1 LRALA
6 PGRSQTITSP
16 RVSLVRP
23 REVARAV
30 TPLELFFD
38 LVYVFT
44 VSQLAHHL
52 LGHVDA
58 RGMFETLVLTLAVM
72 YAWFMTVWT
81 SNWLDGD
88 RQPVR
93 LLLLGLMFASLL
105 MSTSISAAFGDRAGL
120 FVVGYLAI
128 QICRTAFAV
137 VAFRGHR
144 LHMHFANAL
153 AWEIGTAPVWIAGIA
168 VDSDARLVL
177 WGAAVLITYGGVIA
191 GHPLPG
197 RKSPFSSDS
206 QIYAEHL
213 LERFRLFFLI
223 ALGETVL
230 TIGNAFAGLSVDAE
244 RLVVLT
250 AAFTGTVALWW
261 CYFHRA
267 EDVGRDAVKEVA
279 DASRIVG
286 LGNYTLIL
294 MVIGIVGIAVGDE
307 LALADPG
314 GAPGAAALVL
324 IFGGPAIFLLSQLG
338 FIRRASGAAPRSRLI
353 ACLALALLSALTAP
367 LSLLAAVIAASAVL
381 LSVAIADTRAEPAA
395 WDSSPAATRADART

>member
-1 LRALA
+1 MVDWNWSRRFRELPA
-6 PGRSQTITSP
+6 RSGTAS
-16 RVSLVRP
+16 VVRP

-44 VSQLAHHL
+44 VSQLAQHL

-58 RGMFETLVLTLAVM
+58 GGMAETLVLTLAVM

-81 SNWLDGD
+81 SNWLDAD

-93 LLLLGLMFASLL
+93 LMLLCVMFASLV
-105 MSTSISAAFGDRAGL
+105 MSTSVGEAFGDRAWL

-128 QICRTAFAV
+128 QIGRTAFAV

-144 LHMHFANAL
+144 LHMHFVNAL
-153 AWEIGTAPVWIAGIA
+153 AWEIGAGFIWIAGIA
-168 VDSDARLVL
+168 AEGDARLAI
-177 WGAAVLITYGGVIA
+177 WAAATAISYGGVIA

-197 RKSPFSSDS
+197 RRSPFVSDS

-230 TIGNAFAGLSVDAE
+230 TLGNAFAGEPVAAD
-244 RLVVLT
+244 RLLVL
-250 AAFTGTVALWW
+250 AVAFTGSVALWW

-267 EDVGRDAVKEVA
+267 EEIGARAVRESGRPSRLVGV
-279 DASRIVG
+279 
-286 LGNYTLIL
+286 GNYTLIA
-294 MVIGIVGIAVGDE
+294 MVIGIIAIAVGDE
-307 LALADPG
+307 LAIAHPHDPTTLAIS
-314 GAPGAAALVL
+314 ALV
-324 IFGGPAIFLLSQLG
+324 FGGPAIFLLAQLG
-338 FIRRASGAAPRSRLI
+338 FMRAASGSLSRSRLI
-353 ACLALALLSALTAP
+353 ACVSLLALGVATAP
-367 LSLLAAVIAASAVL
+367 LSLLAAVIAATAVL
-381 LSVAIADTRAEPAA
+381 VAVAV
-395 WDSSPAATRADART
+395 ADAREEPEPASA

>member
-1 LRALA
+1 MKA
-6 PGRSQTITSP
+6 PAGDPP
-16 RVSLVRP
+16 RISSLVRP
-23 REVARAV
+23 REVERAV

-44 VSQLAHHL
+44 VSQLAHNL
-52 LGHVDA
+52 IEHVDA
-58 RGMFETLVLTLAVM
+58 RGMAETLVLTLAVM

-88 RQPVR
+88 RRAVR

-105 MSTSISAAFGDRAGL
+105 MSTSISEAFGDRAGL
-120 FVVGYLAI
+120 FVIGYLSI
-128 QICRTAFAV
+128 QIGRTAFAV
-137 VAFRGHR
+137 VGFRGHR
-144 LHMHFANAL
+144 LHMHFVNAL
-153 AWEIGTAPVWIAGIA
+153 VWEIGTAPIWIAGIA
-168 VDSDARLVL
+168 VDSDTRLLL
-177 WGAAVLITYGGVIA
+177 WAVATLVTYGGVIA

-230 TIGNAFAGLSVDAE
+230 TIGNAFADQPLQAD
-244 RLVVLT
+244 RLLVLA

-267 EDVGRDAVKEVA
+267 EEVGINAAEEAA

-294 MVIGIVGIAVGDE
+294 MVIGIIAIAVGDE
-307 LALADPG
+307 LAIAHPHDPNTLET
-314 GAPGAAALVL
+314 AVL
-324 IFGGPAIFLLSQLG
+324 IFGGPAIFLLAQLG
-338 FIRRASGAAPRSRLI
+338 FMRRATGHAPRSRAL
-353 ACLALALLSALTAP
+353 ACLSLLVLSIATAP
-367 LSLLAAVIAASAVL
+367 LGLLAAVVASSAVL
-381 LSVAIADTRAEPAA
+381 VAVAVADTRAEPNR
-395 WDSSPAATRADART
+395 PAVAMSAP

>member
-1 LRALA
+1 MDAPAAL
-6 PGRSQTITSP
+6 PRRS
-16 RVSLVRP
+16 SLVRP

-52 LGHVDA
+52 LEHVDA
-58 RGMFETLVLTLAVM
+58 RGMVETIVLTLAVM

-88 RQPVR
+88 RRPVQ

-105 MSTSISAAFGDRAGL
+105 MSTSVSQAFGDRAGL
-120 FVVGYLAI
+120 FVIGYLSI
-128 QICRTAFAV
+128 QIGRTAFAV
-137 VAFRGHR
+137 AGFRGHR
-144 LHMHFANAL
+144 LHAHFVNAL
-153 AWEIGTAPVWIAGIA
+153 VWEIGTAPIWIAGAA
-168 VDSDARLVL
+168 VDGDARLAL
-177 WGAAVLITYGGVIA
+177 WILGTLLTYGGVIA

-230 TIGNAFAGLSVDAE
+230 TIGNAFADQPVQAD
-244 RLVVLT
+244 RLLVL
-250 AAFTGTVALWW
+250 AVAFAGTVALWW

-267 EDVGRDAVKEVA
+267 EEVGLNAVENAA

-286 LGNYTLIL
+286 LGNYTLIA
-294 MVIGIVGIAVGDE
+294 MVIGIVAIAVGDE
-307 LALADPG
+307 LAIAAPH
-314 GAPGAAALVL
+314 APGTLATATL
-324 IFGGPAIFLLSQLG
+324 IFGGPAIFLLAQLA
-338 FIRRASGAAPRSRLI
+338 FMRRASGRLPRSRVL
-353 ACLALALLSALTAP
+353 ACAGLAALALATAP
-367 LSLLAAVIAASAVL
+367 LGLLAAVIASSAVL
-381 LSVAIADTRAEPAA
+381 VAVAIDDTRPQ
-395 WDSSPAATRADART
+395 PRP

>member
-1 LRALA
+1 MA
-6 PGRSQTITSP
+6 
-16 RVSLVRP
+16 SLVRP

-52 LGHVDA
+52 LDHVDA
-58 RGMFETLVLTLAVM
+58 RGMLETLVLTLAVM

-81 SNWLDGD
+81 SNWLDVD

-93 LLLLGLMFASLL
+93 LMLLGLMFASLL
-105 MSTSISAAFGDRAGL
+105 MATSITEAFGDRAGL

-128 QICRTAFAV
+128 QIGRTAFAV
-137 VAFRGHR
+137 SAFRGHR
-144 LHMHFANAL
+144 LHAHFVNAL
-153 AWEIGTAPVWIAGIA
+153 VWEIGTAPLWLAGIA
-168 VDSDARLVL
+168 AEGDMRLLL
-177 WGAAVLITYGGVIA
+177 WAAAVLITYGGVIA

-197 RKSPFSSDS
+197 RRSPFSSDS

-230 TIGNAFAGLSVDAE
+230 TIGNAFAGLPVTAD
-244 RLVVLT
+244 RLVVLA

-267 EDVGRDAVKEVA
+267 EDIGLDAVKGAA

-286 LGNYTLIL
+286 LGNYALIA

-307 LALADPG
+307 LALAHPGDDPSL
-314 GAPGAAALVL
+314 AASAL
-324 IFGGPAIFLLSQLG
+324 IFGGPAVFLLAQTG
-338 FIRRASGAAPRSRLI
+338 FMRRAAGAIPRSRVI
-353 ACLALALLSALTAP
+353 ACVVLAVLAVATAH
-367 LSLLAAVIAASAVL
+367 LGLLAAVIAASAVL
-381 LSVAIADTRAEPAA
+381 LAVAVADTQAP
-395 WDSSPAATRADART
+395 DSRL